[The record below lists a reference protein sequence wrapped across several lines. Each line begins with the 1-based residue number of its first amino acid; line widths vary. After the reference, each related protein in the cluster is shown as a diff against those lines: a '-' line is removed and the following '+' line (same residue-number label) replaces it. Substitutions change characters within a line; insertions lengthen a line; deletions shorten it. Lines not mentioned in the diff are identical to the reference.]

1 MTTEKMKDEGAE
13 GDNLSA
19 FQHSVR
25 EFDQLM
31 ENEKFSPPWNSYGR
45 GATAFWH
52 TVLCWVFYTEEASE

>member
-13 GDNLSA
+13 CDNLSV

-31 ENEKFSPPWNSYGR
+31 ENEKMSPPWNSYGY
-45 GATAFWH
+45 GATRLHMALRWF
-52 TVLCWVFYTEEASE
+52 FYTKEAPE

>member
-13 GDNLSA
+13 GDNLSV

-31 ENEKFSPPWNSYGR
+31 GNEKFSPPNSYGR

-52 TVLCWVFYTEEASE
+52 TVLWWVFYTEEASE